1 MKKLFSLLACGVIA
15 SSVCG
20 LPVQATGGTESSAI
34 NIEAKDTTVNVTVPG
49 TYAMVFN
56 ADGSDTLPETFTIQ
70 NNSTVAGV
78 HISTVEVDAGSSGW
92 SVLGESANLKTQAV
106 NTKAIKLKV
115 GEKGNEKIVAP
126 TNGSNDVTGTAT
138 LGQSNFSIEAS
149 GSKTMN
155 FVVERGAFSNAVASE
170 KAFGMTLNFAFNS

>member
-20 LPVQATGGTESSAI
+20 LSVHATGGTKSSAI
-34 NIEAKDTTVNVTVPG
+34 NIEAKATTVNVTVPG
-49 TYAMVFN
+49 TYAMVFKE
-56 ADGSDTLPETFTIQ
+56 DGTNLLPETFIIQ
-70 NNSTVAGV
+70 NNSTISGV
-78 HISTVEVDAGSSGW
+78 HITTVEVDAGSSGW

-115 GEKGNEKIVAP
+115 GEKGNEQIVTP
-126 TNGSNDVTGTAT
+126 TGGTKASTGSAT
-138 LGQSNFSIEAS
+138 LGQDNFSIGAS
-149 GSKTMN
+149 SSKTMS
-155 FVVERGAFSNAVASE
+155 FVVERGAFSDAVASE

>member
-1 MKKLFSLLACGVIA
+1 MWFIS
-15 SSVCG
+15 
-20 LPVQATGGTESSAI
+20 TESSAI
-34 NIEAKDTTVNVTVPG
+34 NIEAKATTVNVTVPG
-49 TYAMVFN
+49 TYAMVFKE
-56 ADGSDTLPETFTIQ
+56 DGTNLLPETFTIQ

-78 HISTVEVDAGSSGW
+78 HITTVEVDAGSSGW
-92 SVLGESANLKTQAV
+92 TVLGESANLKTQAV

-115 GEKGNEKIVAP
+115 GEKGNEQL
-126 TNGSNDVTGTAT
+126 VTPSGGTKHAQGTAT

-170 KAFGMTLNFAFNS
+170 RAFGMTLNFAFNS